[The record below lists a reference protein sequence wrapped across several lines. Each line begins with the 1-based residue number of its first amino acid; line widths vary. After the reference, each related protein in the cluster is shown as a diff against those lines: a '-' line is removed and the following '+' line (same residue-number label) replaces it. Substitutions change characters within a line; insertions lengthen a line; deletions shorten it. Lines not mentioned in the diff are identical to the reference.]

1 MLSIILIS
9 TFLSVVMG
17 RPWPAFEHPIAAL
30 HPRLAEEFYGN
41 RAVWDIIRS
50 CFATLFACTWVAV
63 HPNIP
68 SAKDSELRIC
78 GRRLAIMGYLLFV
91 PEVVIMWAARQHFA
105 ARDLANRYQRGS
117 RRLSQTGRML
127 TRCRQTEDG

>member
-9 TFLSVVMG
+9 TSLSVMG
-17 RPWPAFEHPIAAL
+17 RPWPASAHPIAAL

-41 RAVWDIIRS
+41 RSVWDIIRS

-68 SAKDSELRIC
+68 SAKDSELRIF
-78 GRRLAIMGYLLFV
+78 GRRLAIMGCMLFA
-91 PEVVIMWAARQHFA
+91 PEAVTVWAARQHFA
-105 ARDLANRYQRGS
+105 AKDLANRYQR
-117 RRLSQTGRML
+117 RFEKLFQVCTY
-127 TRCRQTEDG
+127 